1 MSGRLAG
8 KVAIITGAS
17 RGLGQYCAIGYAR
30 EGARVVV
37 AARTETESDPRLPGT
52 IHDTVKMVEEAGG
65 EGLAVV
71 CNVGDMESVEAMAEK
86 VMAHWGRID
95 ILMTN
100 AAVQPAGFISTIKP
114 KSWELEFN
122 INVHGPFRCIRAVLP
137 AMQAQKSGNIINISS
152 VAARGGSHYGA
163 TKRAIEAMSIGL
175 ARELK
180 DQGIAV
186 NAMKPVGGIETPGLL
201 FGRPQGAGAMAPAPG
216 QNPTARPA
224 PQAYTPGARP
234 GLPSPDSYV
243 EAAVLLAMQTPESF
257 TGQVYN
263 DAQLIERLASDADKA
278 RFRSE
283 NPANWV
289 EAMTA
294 A

>member
-1 MSGRLAG
+1 MAGRLAG

-30 EGARVVV
+30 EGAKVVV

-71 CNVGDMESVEAMAEK
+71 CNVGDMESVEAMAAK
-86 VMAHWGRID
+86 VMDHWGRID

-163 TKRAIEAMSIGL
+163 TKRAVEAMSIGL

-180 DQGIAV
+180 DQGITV

-201 FGRPQGAGAMAPAPG
+201 FGRPQGAGAGVPAPN
-216 QNPTARPA
+216 QNPAARPA
-224 PQAYTPGARP
+224 PQAYAPGARP

-243 EAAVLLAMQTPESF
+243 EAAVLLALQTPEAF

-263 DAQLIERLASDADKA
+263 DAQLIEILASDADKA

-283 NPANWV
+283 NPPNWV
-289 EAMTA
+289 EAMIA

>member
-1 MSGRLAG
+1 MAGRLAG

-17 RGLGQYCAIGYAR
+17 RGLGQYCALGYAR
-30 EGARVVV
+30 EGAKVVV
-37 AARTETESDPRLPGT
+37 AARTEVEGDPRLPGT
-52 IHDTVKMVEEAGG
+52 IHDTVRMCEEAGG

-71 CNVGDMESVEAMAEK
+71 CNVGDEASVEAMART
-86 VMAHWGRID
+86 VLDHWGRID

-137 AMQAQKSGNIINISS
+137 AMQAQTSGNIINISS

-163 TKRAIEAMSIGL
+163 TKRAIEAMTIGL

-186 NAMKPVGGIETPGLL
+186 NAMKPVGAIETPGLL
-201 FGRPQGAGAMAPAPG
+201 FGRPQGAGASAPAPG
-216 QNPTARPA
+216 QDPTARSA
-224 PQAYTPGARP
+224 PRAYTPGTRP

-243 EAAVLLAMQTPESF
+243 EAAILLAMQTPDTF
-257 TGQVYN
+257 TGQVYH
-263 DAQLIERLASDADKA
+263 DAQLIELLASDADKA
-278 RFRSE
+278 RFRAE
-283 NPANWV
+283 NPPNWV

-294 A
+294 S